1 MRENSTNREE
11 ESKFEKK
18 TLCFQKNVIRTS
30 TSLISNLLGVY
41 RSHQNWQDFLLQL
54 KWFPHWTSWRKTS
67 HTSLALQVQVHNTSS
82 TCQVHKYKLRQVR
95 QAMTFRTGAES
106 LASPSMESV
115 NPLRRVSL
123 TSRRRWWLE
132 WGWQF
137 ELIWCPALYDSTLL
151 VLKSLA
157 QIGKEK
163 TIWFNCRQEPVAY
176 VNGISVTPRCL
187 NAFPYLIF
195 VIFFTRAKFLE
206 NKIYT

>member
-1 MRENSTNREE
+1 
-11 ESKFEKK
+11 
-18 TLCFQKNVIRTS
+18 
-30 TSLISNLLGVY
+30 
-41 RSHQNWQDFLLQL
+41 
-54 KWFPHWTSWRKTS
+54 
-67 HTSLALQVQVHNTSS
+67 
-82 TCQVHKYKLRQVR
+82 
-95 QAMTFRTGAES
+95 MTFRTGAES

-123 TSRRRWWLE
+123 TFRRRWWLE

-187 NAFPYLIF
+187 NAFTTSSFRHYLNW
-195 VIFFTRAKFLE
+195 TSTWTGRRRTLMSTSRAQTASRWVKSTHYDCHRLC
-206 NKIYT
+206 YTSILQLGCSFIDEESSLLSEDFHWCNADIAVQRDSTAAQCNHRLSQFMQFC